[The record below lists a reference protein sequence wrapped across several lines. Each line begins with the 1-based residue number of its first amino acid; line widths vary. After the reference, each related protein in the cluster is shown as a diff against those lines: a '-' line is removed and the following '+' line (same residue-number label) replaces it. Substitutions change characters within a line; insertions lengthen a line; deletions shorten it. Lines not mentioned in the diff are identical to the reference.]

1 MGIPALETLILLVAQ
16 RGDGREHPSHR
27 SRFSAKIIIGNTT
40 SLQHLRLP
48 SPATPAPLPAWT
60 TVHQAPRAWGLS
72 GGASG
77 PGPPAPLT
85 IRSWKLSLFFLI
97 SQRMLL
103 FLLLDFFLSFFLFF
117 YGDYFTSRDFAFLQ
131 QQTWSPPGSVFT
143 SAFRKVYEAVARTI
157 PGGRRWGQKEL
168 EKLLVG
174 LCLLFLERWALSESR
189 TPGDLSGKRT
199 PHEVWVPSSP
209 RSCPGCLL
217 LPPLLSLPVCR
228 AAVFAAPA

>member
-1 MGIPALETLILLVAQ
+1 M
-16 RGDGREHPSHR
+16 
-27 SRFSAKIIIGNTT
+27 
-40 SLQHLRLP
+40 
-48 SPATPAPLPAWT
+48 
-60 TVHQAPRAWGLS
+60 HQAPRAWGLS

-77 PGPPAPLT
+77 PGSPAPLT

-117 YGDYFTSRDFAFLQ
+117 LWGLLYEQRFCFLQ

-143 SAFRKVYEAVARTI
+143 SAFRRVYEAVARTI
-157 PGGRRWGQKEL
+157 PGGGRWGQKEL
-168 EKLLVG
+168 EKLLVD
-174 LCLLFLERWALSESR
+174 LRLLFLERWALSESR

-199 PHEVWVPSSP
+199 PREAWVHSSP